1 MSESFL
7 YRRTW
12 GGSVSPDGSAF
23 AHIVDVGGYPRAA
36 QRFLHFTE
44 TSSARWVELPVD
56 GPVEKILHSADGHW
70 LACEVSPGGGEHHQ
84 VWVVTTDPEDRAA
97 RRLGEGDSAGTM
109 ELVCWDGNRVGVS
122 ATGADGV
129 SEAQLIDPQTQETT
143 VLDRRMGARLVDS
156 WNGAA
161 LLRVGPRG
169 YRELLLIRD
178 GRMQPLLP
186 ADPGSTTDA
195 GVLLDFEHGWRT
207 SLFGAQGADDGVV
220 QMLVRSD
227 FECENHRL
235 LAVEVADD
243 GVRYRVL
250 AERESATLDEFA
262 VSNDMSTV
270 ALVWNREGYSET
282 QILNL
287 TDGSVNPPVR
297 LPGLVARELSM
308 STAGSVLTVTVEG
321 PGLPPQVQ
329 LVDVRRAEV
338 IPLEP
343 TPTVGRDAPAPSLER
358 FIARDGLELSGLLY
372 RSPHVPGGEP
382 GPTVV
387 YFHGGPEAQSVPGY
401 NSMFEKLLAAGFHVF
416 APNVRGSGGLGRT
429 FSHADDRYGRFA
441 AIADAADCAD
451 YLVDAEIADADRIAC
466 SGRSYGGY
474 LTLAS
479 LTFHPDRYAAGVAIC
494 GMSDLESFY
503 RNTEPWIAAAAYT
516 KYGHP
521 EHDRELLRELSP
533 IHHIDRLVAPLLV
546 VHGVHDTNVPVTES
560 LQIVDAVTA
569 QGGSAKAVLFEDEGH
584 AIVKRGNKDRLAR
597 EMIAWLEVS
606 FAG

>member
-1 MSESFL
+1 VSENSP

-70 LACEVSPGGGEHHQ
+70 LACEVAPGGGEHHQ
-84 VWVVTTDPEDRAA
+84 VWVVTTNPEDRAA

-143 VLDRRMGARLVDS
+143 LLDRRMGARLVDS

-169 YRELLLIRD
+169 YRELLLIHD
-178 GRMQPLLP
+178 GGTRPLLP

-195 GVLLDFEHGWRT
+195 GVILDLESGRRT
-207 SLFGAQGADDGVV
+207 SLFGVPGGDDGIV
-220 QMLVRSD
+220 QVLVRSD
-227 FECENHRL
+227 FDAENHRL
-235 LAVEVADD
+235 LAVEVAND
-243 GVRYRVL
+243 GIRYRVL
-250 AERESATLDEFA
+250 AERESASLDEFA

-270 ALVWNREGYSET
+270 ALVWNRAGYSET

-287 TDGSVNPPVR
+287 ADGSVNPPVQ

-308 STAGSVLTVTVEG
+308 STTGAVLAVTVEG
-321 PGLPPQVQ
+321 PSLPPQVQ
-329 LVDVRRAEV
+329 LVDVHSAEV

-343 TPTVGRDAPAPSLER
+343 TPATARSVPAPTLEHFR
-358 FIARDGLELSGLLY
+358 ARDGLGLTGLLY
-372 RSPHVPGGEP
+372 RSPHLAADRP
-382 GPTVV
+382 GPAVV

-401 NSMFEKLLAAGFHVF
+401 NSMFEQLLAAGFHVF

-451 YLVDAEIADADRIAC
+451 HLVEAGIADPDRIAC

-479 LTFHPDRYAAGVAIC
+479 LTFHPDRYTAGVAIC

-521 EHDRELLRELSP
+521 QHDRELLQELSP
-533 IHHIDRLVAPLLV
+533 IHHIDKLVAPLLV
-546 VHGVHDTNVPVTES
+546 IHGVHDTNVPVTES
-560 LQIVDAVTA
+560 LQMVDAVIA
-569 QGGSAKAVLFEDEGH
+569 QGGIAKAVLFEDEGH
-584 AIVKRGNKDRLAR
+584 AIVKRANKDRLAQ
-597 EMIAWLEVS
+597 EMIAWLEAS
-606 FAG
+606 FSD